1 MLSLIFRFA
10 ELGMLGVAA
19 LVCLWLSMAF
29 AGERRDRTGL
39 WFVVLTSMACLC
51 TLLCDMAPGR
61 LASVFFGVF
70 FLCLLASPVLLVVG
84 VVFLA
89 RLFSRGRRPF
99 APTAWLRGLG
109 FTWQKVALW
118 VLLLVGAYGLVR
130 LGVPVRTGFALSRS
144 SFEALVDDAPTGGYG
159 GVDRK
164 RFVGVYHVD
173 AYGAD
178 PRGGVFFRVHSSSFL
193 IDTDS
198 YGFAYLPNFEG
209 TPFGSAGYRTWKL
222 APGWYGFSVNDD
234 Y

>member
-1 MLSLIFRFA
+1 VLSLIFRFV
-10 ELGMLGVAA
+10 ELGMLCVPA

-29 AGERRDRTGL
+29 AGERRDRAGL
-39 WFVVLTSMACLC
+39 WFVVLTSIACLC

-84 VVFLA
+84 VVFLV
-89 RLFSRGRRPF
+89 RFFSRGRGAF
-99 APTAWLRGLG
+99 APMAWLRGLG
-109 FTWQKVALW
+109 FTGKKIALW
-118 VLLLVGAYGLVR
+118 VLLLVGTYGLVR
-130 LGVPVRTGFALSRS
+130 LGMPERVGFALSRS
-144 SFEALVDDAPTGGYG
+144 SFGALVDDAPTGGYG
-159 GVDRK
+159 GVELK

-178 PRGGVFFRVHSSSFL
+178 PRGGVFFRVHSSSFM

-198 YGFAYLPNFEG
+198 YGFAYLPNFKG
-209 TPFGSAGYRTWKL
+209 TPFGSAGYRTWEL
-222 APGWYGFSVNDD
+222 APGWYGFAVNND